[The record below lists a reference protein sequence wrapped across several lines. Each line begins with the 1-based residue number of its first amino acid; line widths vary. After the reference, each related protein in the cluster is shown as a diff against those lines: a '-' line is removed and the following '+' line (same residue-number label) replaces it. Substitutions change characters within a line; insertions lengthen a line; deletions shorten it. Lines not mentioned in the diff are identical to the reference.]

1 MAVPALVTVWG
12 HDFNMVVAA
21 EAVFNH
27 NPRQIALRFAGKFT
41 DQLLR
46 AAEIILCVL
55 PPVALQEALGK
66 APVDSNLRP
75 PSPESTATK
84 LD

>member
-46 AAEIILCVL
+46 AAAVAGEIILRVL
-55 PPVALQEALGK
+55 RPVALQEALGK

-75 PSPESTATK
+75 PSPEGGA
-84 LD
+84 